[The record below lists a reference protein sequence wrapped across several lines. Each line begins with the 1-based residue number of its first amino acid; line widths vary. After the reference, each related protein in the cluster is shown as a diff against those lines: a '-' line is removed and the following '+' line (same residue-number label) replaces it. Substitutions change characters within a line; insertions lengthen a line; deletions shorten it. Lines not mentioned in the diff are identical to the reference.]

1 MAVYTQ
7 ADMDRKL
14 LIKIIGWGNEIA
26 RGFTPQEVMH
36 RYRQR
41 LIMLVRWTF
50 LRYCEK
56 HRINNLSL
64 EGFGHGLKNATIH
77 MWMDEPYMKL
87 YKTDGDDAILFQYSA
102 HTLKELYYYIK
113 GLERNIKKC

>member
-7 ADMDRKL
+7 EDMDKKL
-14 LIKIIGWGNEIA
+14 LMKIIGWSNEVV
-26 RGFTPQEVMH
+26 RGITPEQAMH

-50 LRYCEK
+50 LRYCQRKDLTKVWLDE
-56 HRINNLSL
+56 
-64 EGFGHGLKNATIH
+64 FGHNLMHAKIG

-87 YKTDGDDAILFQYSA
+87 RDNDGQNVILAQYPIE
-102 HTLKELYYYIK
+102 TLKALYHYIK
-113 GLERNIKKC
+113 GLN